1 MKLTKAEVYYP
12 STRKNKTIKYLC
24 FAAHQDDVEIM
35 AFDGILKGYLSKVYS
50 FAAVVTTDG
59 GGSART
65 GEYKDYTDDMMK
77 KVRIDEQKQ
86 ASEIGK
92 YEVLYLLNYSS
103 KEVKDPNTTS
113 LVDDYVEILKE
124 IKPQV
129 VYTHNL
135 LDKHDTHVAVAI
147 KVIKALRKLPKELRP
162 KVVYGCE
169 VWRDLDW
176 VNPEMKIEFNV
187 TKKPK
192 LAKDILNV
200 FKSQIAGGKRYD
212 LATTGRRLA
221 NATYAQSHSVDNAKR
236 VSVAIDLTPLIE
248 NPNLPLKQYVLS
260 YIDGFKNTVNNQYE
274 KLGE

>member
-92 YEVLYLLNYSS
+92 YEALYLLNYSS

-236 VSVAIDLTPLIE
+236 ISVAIDLTPLIAD
-248 NPNLPLKQYVLS
+248 PNLSLKQYVLS
-260 YIDGFKNTVNNQYE
+260 YIDGFKNTVNSQYE

>member
-86 ASEIGK
+86 ASEIGR

-248 NPNLPLKQYVLS
+248 NPNLSLKQYVLS
-260 YIDGFKNTVNNQYE
+260 YIDGFKNTVNSQYE

>member
-35 AFDGILKGYLSKVYS
+35 AFDGILKGYLSKAYS

-59 GGSART
+59 GGSVRT

-103 KEVKDPNTTS
+103 KEVKNPDTES
-113 LVDDYVEILKE
+113 LIDDYVEILKE

-147 KVIKALRKLPKELRP
+147 KVIKAIRRLPKELRP

-236 VSVAIDLTPLIE
+236 VSVAIDLTPLIV
-248 NPNLPLKQYVLS
+248 NPNLSLKQYVLS
-260 YIDGFKNTVNNQYE
+260 YIDGFKNTVNSQYE

>member
-86 ASEIGK
+86 ASEIGR